1 MEFDVGLGGAF
12 LAGLASFLTPCI
24 LPIVPF
30 YLCYMAGITMEEA
43 SSGDGNGG
51 ASRRKLLIS
60 SILFSAGVV
69 TVFVLLGASASAF
82 GQQFR
87 AYFDYLKYAAA
98 LVLLLLGLHFLGVL
112 KIQALYRQARLD
124 VKAPVGFVGP
134 YLVGLAFAFGW
145 TPCVGPILAAIL
157 FTAAAQE
164 TAGEGARLLAAYGVG
179 MTAPFVVAGLFFA
192 SFMRWM
198 KAIRRYLGIVER
210 GIGGV
215 LVVFA
220 ILIATDSVNAIA
232 QWMLDVFPAFN
243 TLG

>member
-98 LVLLLLGLHFLGVL
+98 LVLLLLGLHFLYLHLYYCMILHALQTLRFDFFDSFDYRLIYYCETFLNLIEYQKKL
-112 KIQALYRQARLD
+112 KI
-124 VKAPVGFVGP
+124 
-134 YLVGLAFAFGW
+134 
-145 TPCVGPILAAIL
+145 
-157 FTAAAQE
+157 
-164 TAGEGARLLAAYGVG
+164 
-179 MTAPFVVAGLFFA
+179 
-192 SFMRWM
+192 
-198 KAIRRYLGIVER
+198 
-210 GIGGV
+210 
-215 LVVFA
+215 
-220 ILIATDSVNAIA
+220 
-232 QWMLDVFPAFN
+232 
-243 TLG
+243 